1 MRVGPH
7 HHIRAA
13 LHGGMGQRRLPL
25 GGDVGFFG
33 PGVHEGHNDV
43 HPFIPEPF
51 AAILHLL
58 GGAVEGVDVGPQP
71 QGVPI
76 AVAQLEAL
84 PLIAGDPGNAIFR
97 QRGLSVP
104 EAGVTEIAGVVIGQG
119 DSLHTALHQRLH
131 ILGIA
136 AEGVFRVGLQTA
148 RGKGAFQ
155 IGQRQIVGQQKLRH
169 VGKGISV
176 IVPHQLFKVA
186 GMVT

>member
-1 MRVGPH
+1 MKITDLIIDPRS
-7 HHIRAA
+7 
-13 LHGGMGQRRLPL
+13 L
-25 GGDVGFFG
+25 GSKLWLVEVSPAYEYRENRKTDTVLGYRYTVAMPEKGLDKINVRIDGDKRMDAPDGYAEVRF
-33 PGVHEGHNDV
+33 D
-43 HPFIPEPF
+43 
-51 AAILHLL
+51 
-58 GGAVEGVDVGPQP
+58 
-71 QGVPI
+71 
-76 AVAQLEAL
+76 
-84 PLIAGDPGNAIFR
+84 
-97 QRGLSVP
+97 GLSVP